1 MINFFFKNQI
11 WCLVLILGTIC
22 SVNSYPS
29 SSNNDLRSKR
39 QTQSNQTGG
48 AQVEPKPEPE
58 KIATEP
64 KPEPEKTAAEP
75 EPEPEKTQG
84 NDAGITKT
92 KRQTAQQ
99 TKDMN
104 STSEAKAEP
113 EPEPKI
119 VATPPTS
126 DVEKVKP
133 ETKATENKID
143 CGTDKV
149 MDELKSTCKVI
160 NLLITSYK
168 I

>member
-1 MINFFFKNQI
+1 
-11 WCLVLILGTIC
+11 
-22 SVNSYPS
+22 
-29 SSNNDLRSKR
+29 
-39 QTQSNQTGG
+39 
-48 AQVEPKPEPE
+48 
-58 KIATEP
+58 
-64 KPEPEKTAAEP
+64 
-75 EPEPEKTQG
+75 
-84 NDAGITKT
+84 
-92 KRQTAQQ
+92 
-99 TKDMN
+99 MN